1 MIMKTGKLIEAL
13 MHYRHVSL
21 EDMANETNIAQS
33 NIATLLT
40 GKRNITPSLAEK
52 MCKVL
57 DIDPIVVMTN
67 RMVEELKK

>member
-1 MIMKTGKLIEAL
+1 MKTGKLIEAI

-21 EDMANETNIAQS
+21 EEMANATGMAQNNIS
-33 NIATLLT
+33 TLIT
-40 GKRNITPSLAEK
+40 GKRNITPSLAKK

-67 RMVEELKK
+67 RMSEELKK

>member
-1 MIMKTGKLIEAL
+1 MKTGKLIEAL

>member
-1 MIMKTGKLIEAL
+1 MKTGKLIEAL

-33 NIATLLT
+33 NIAALLT